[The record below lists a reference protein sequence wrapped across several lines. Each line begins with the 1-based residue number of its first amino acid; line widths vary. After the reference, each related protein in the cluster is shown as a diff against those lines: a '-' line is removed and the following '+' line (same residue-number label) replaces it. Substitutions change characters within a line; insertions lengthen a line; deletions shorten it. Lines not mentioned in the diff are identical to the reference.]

1 MENPLEPK
9 DSQDTKGKSFLSGM
23 NTDGSESSSYIGK
36 NIQFKGELVGT
47 EDLHIEG
54 KVEGSVTMGGQ
65 NLSIGGSGEVSANIH
80 AQNVLIN
87 GTLNGDIFADDL
99 IEVCKSA
106 KVQGN
111 LIAPRIKLEDGGNFR
126 GTIDMVTNDQEKQE
140 RYESFKNKL
149 LPNQPSQASQPATPA
164 PKPSQ
169 AATASNSNASSTTS
183 SFQASMNQAAA
194 QAANK
199 ALGKNDAGKA

>member
-54 KVEGSVTMGGQ
+54 KVDGSVTMGGQ

-87 GTLNGDIFADDL
+87 GTLRGDIFADDL

-140 RYESFKNKL
+140 RYENFKNKL
-149 LPNQPSQASQPATPA
+149 LPNQPSQSSPVASPA
-164 PKPSQ
+164 PKQ
-169 AATASNSNASSTTS
+169 AQPASTNTSTSSNAN
-183 SFQASMNQAAA
+183 SFQASMNQATA

-199 ALGKNDAGKA
+199 ALGKNETSKA